1 VVLIPGKDTGI
12 GKVILAGKF
21 EKSFFISKDINWD
34 DVFGKR
40 LKPPFVPNVSGPDDV
55 SNFDSR

>member
-1 VVLIPGKDTGI
+1 M
-12 GKVILAGKF
+12 
-21 EKSFFISKDINWD
+21 KSHFFILKDINWD